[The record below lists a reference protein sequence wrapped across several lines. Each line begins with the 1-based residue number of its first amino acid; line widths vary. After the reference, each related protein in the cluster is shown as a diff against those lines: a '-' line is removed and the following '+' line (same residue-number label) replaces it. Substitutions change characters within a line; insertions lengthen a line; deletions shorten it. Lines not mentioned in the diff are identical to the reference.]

1 MMATP
6 VSSTDTPLLVA
17 GTSVAA
23 TVVHSGEASTSVGA
37 SVTGAGAGTSTTT
50 GEYSIFVGLFKGML
64 SGCGLKGSV

>member
-23 TVVHSGEASTSVGA
+23 TVVRSSEASTSVGA
-37 SVTGAGAGTSTTT
+37 SVTGAGTSTTT
-50 GEYSIFVGLFKGML
+50 GEYSIFAGLFKGML